1 MHCCALYPLGH
12 ARSQPQAGFTNTV
25 ILIPQAML
33 DPSSNRISA
42 PCVPSPSG
50 PAGPKLHV
58 GWPDPCSAEIP
69 ALWAVGPRFSL
80 DPCSIVSPA
89 PQVPHT
95 SSPVGPQ
102 LHVEWLDPCPA
113 RIPTTWALL
122 NPHPAGI
129 PTPWVWTPTEHE
141 KLHPPANWDTCP
153 SGLAWPQLYRLTRLQ
168 LRLPLEGS
176 KHA

>member
-129 PTPWVWTPTEHE
+129 PTLE
-141 KLHPPANWDTCP
+141 
-153 SGLAWPQLYRLTRLQ
+153 SGHQLSMRNCIPQPIGIPVPQAWPGPSST
-168 LRLPLEGS
+168 GS
-176 KHA
+176 PGSSSDCH